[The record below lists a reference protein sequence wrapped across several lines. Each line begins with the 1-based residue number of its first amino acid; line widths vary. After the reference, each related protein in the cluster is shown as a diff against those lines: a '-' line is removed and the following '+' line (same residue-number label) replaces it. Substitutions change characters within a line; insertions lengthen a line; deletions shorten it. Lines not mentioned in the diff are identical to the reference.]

1 MCKIRSFTPTLHFL
15 KLNFTP
21 NFTLLFK
28 VRLKRLKLLSQL
40 YVWLKFLRSQIYAK
54 SYTWHKVGQSQIYAP
69 LSGIKV
75 QVYITS
81 NSKS

>member
-1 MCKIRSFTPTLHFL
+1 MCKISSFTPTFHFL
-15 KLNFTP
+15 KLSFTH
-21 NFTLLFK
+21 NFTLVFK

-40 YVWLKFLRSQIYAK
+40 YVWLKFLESQIYSK

-75 QVYITS
+75 QVYLMS
-81 NSKS
+81 NS